1 MFGVC
6 TYRKKLFT
14 SVNFFIHLNL
24 SISLLLALTVF
35 VSGIETAT
43 INQVIMNL
51 HVTAWNN
58 DSVFFNNIPIYQIL
72 CTVVAALLHYFFL
85 CVFCWMLCEGIMLYL
100 LLVVVFSK
108 MAKQWWLFFIIG
120 YCMIK
125 IINHDVY

>member
-6 TYRKKLFT
+6 IYRKKLFT

-58 DSVFFNNIPIYQIL
+58 DSVFFKVKLINIIIYLYTRFSALWWQPYCIISFSVCSVGCSVRGL
-72 CTVVAALLHYFFL
+72 CSIS
-85 CVFCWMLCEGIMLYL
+85 CWWWSSAKWQNSGGCSSS
-100 LLVVVFSK
+100 LVIV
-108 MAKQWWLFFIIG
+108 
-120 YCMIK
+120 
-125 IINHDVY
+125 